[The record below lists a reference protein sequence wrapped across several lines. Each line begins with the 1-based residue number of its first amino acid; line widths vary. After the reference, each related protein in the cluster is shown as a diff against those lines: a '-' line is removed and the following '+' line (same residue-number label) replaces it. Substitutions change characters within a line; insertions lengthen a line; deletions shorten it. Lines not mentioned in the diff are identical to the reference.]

1 MLVACSPQSQ
11 APAQNPAGDEP
22 VQTQPPADQTPQ
34 VELLGQGPQ
43 TGLRETALTIQSGSK
58 VHHFTVEV
66 AASPDEQER
75 GLMFR
80 KSVAPDRGMIFP
92 YDPPTDASFWMK
104 NTLIPLDLVFVRPN
118 GTVGRVAPDAVPM
131 SLDPIPSLEPISA
144 VIEIAGGRAAELKI
158 DEGDKVT
165 WQH

>member
-1 MLVACSPQSQ
+1 M
-11 APAQNPAGDEP
+11 
-22 VQTQPPADQTPQ
+22 
-34 VELLGQGPQ
+34 
-43 TGLRETALTIQSGSK
+43 TIQSSTGK
-58 VHHFTVEV
+58 HQFTMEV
-66 AASPDEQER
+66 ARTPEQQAK

-80 KSVAPDRGMIFP
+80 ESLAPDRGMIFP

-118 GTVGRVAPDAVPM
+118 GTVGRVAAEAVPM

-158 DEGDKVT
+158 KEGDKVS